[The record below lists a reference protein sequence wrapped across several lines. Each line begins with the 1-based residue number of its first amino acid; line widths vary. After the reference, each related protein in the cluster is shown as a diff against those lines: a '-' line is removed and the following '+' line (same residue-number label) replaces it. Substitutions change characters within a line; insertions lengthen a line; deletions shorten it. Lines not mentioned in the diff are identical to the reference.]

1 MSLFHYFC
9 VSFVNWLVKDLYL
22 ELLIINTPPMFLAL
36 SYSRSLFVCILF
48 YFICFSPFQLRYNC
62 NTYSN
67 AYTNPVY
74 SPLRNYSVYTSTIDF
89 HEKKTR
95 VHEAQLYYIR
105 ASSRFVFAIHLSLF
119 FILFFFYLVQA
130 CYYCNCRN
138 WFLAFDSWAL
148 FDLLIPLSTLFV
160 LFSYLDIYIFF
171 ELFICV
177 SIIISC
183 SGCFITRT

>member
-48 YFICFSPFQLRYNC
+48 YFILFFSPFQLRYNC
-62 NTYSN
+62 NTYCN

-105 ASSRFVFAIHLSLF
+105 ASSRFVFAIHLSLS
-119 FILFFFYLVQA
+119 FILFFSILFKHATTATAATGSWLLTLGL
-130 CYYCNCRN
+130 
-138 WFLAFDSWAL
+138 FL
-148 FDLLIPLSTLFV
+148 
-160 LFSYLDIYIFF
+160 
-171 ELFICV
+171 
-177 SIIISC
+177 IS
-183 SGCFITRT
+183 